1 MGRKLLWLVVLAGCG
16 GSKVSQDEFLAALPK
31 KEQVQV
37 AVPDALAREQNPG
50 VRSDALIG
58 QTADFYVVTRVTS
71 EHLNGIVG
79 SVLDT
84 LGRITQRPPD
94 ILEENRAVW
103 GPFTPVLSPVNY
115 RLVIQRVS
123 PVEYAHRLD
132 ARPKSSIDEGAFAP
146 VLAGAASPPRH
157 SGNFVIDLDR
167 LHLLDPIGTP
177 QTGAIGFAF
186 ENTSA
191 RGTIRIHLESLTE
204 PGTQPLSAD
213 YLYVQ
218 QVSGSGDFLFVAD
231 SALSNAVSP
240 DLLGAL
246 VRSRWMPTGAG
257 RADAHV
263 AGEPERDIT
272 ECWDQNF
279 ARVFFSARP
288 GPTEG
293 DPTLCVFQEP
303 PSPIE

>member
-1 MGRKLLWLVVLAGCG
+1 MGRKLLWLVVLVGCG
-16 GSKVSQDEFLAALPK
+16 GSKVSQEDFLAAVPK

-37 AVPDALAREQNPG
+37 TFPDGSAREQSAG

-58 QTADFYVVTRVTS
+58 QTADFYVVTRLTS

-94 ILEENRAVW
+94 ILEENLAVW

-115 RLVIQRVS
+115 RLVIQRVL
-123 PVEYAHRLD
+123 PGEYAPRLD
-132 ARPKSSIDEGAFAP
+132 ARPKSSTDDGAFVP

-157 SGNFVIDLDR
+157 TGNFVIDLDR
-167 LHLLDPIGTP
+167 LHLLDSIGTP

-186 ENTSA
+186 ENASA
-191 RGTIRIHLESLTE
+191 RGTVRVHLENLTE
-204 PGTQPLSAD
+204 PGGQPVSAD
-213 YLYVQ
+213 YVYVQ
-218 QVSGSGDFLFVAD
+218 LVNGSGDFSFLAD
-231 SALSNAVSP
+231 SVWSNAISQ
-240 DLLGAL
+240 DLQGSL
-246 VRSRWMPTGAG
+246 VRSRWMPSGAG

-263 AGEPERDIT
+263 AGVPERDIT
-272 ECWDQNF
+272 ECWDENF